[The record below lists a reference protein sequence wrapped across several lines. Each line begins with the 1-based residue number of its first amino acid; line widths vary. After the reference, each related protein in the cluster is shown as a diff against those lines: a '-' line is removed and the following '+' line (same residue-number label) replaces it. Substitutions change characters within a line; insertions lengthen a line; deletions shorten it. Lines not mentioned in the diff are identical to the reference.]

1 MISEGRVSITLSRQ
15 SGQPAM
21 VSFQQ
26 PGDIGRVVHGK
37 LPGEALKILPRLYSV
52 CGTAQG
58 HAAALCLEQASGI
71 IADPQTA
78 TARTALTAMETLREH
93 VLRIACDW
101 PSYYSGEPH
110 PAEVSEVMKLGP
122 ALKVA
127 LFGPAEPFAI
137 AAKTMPDSDAAA
149 SIIAQATTLIQAY
162 IFAEPPQQWLTRRG
176 LDEISAWAANAGT
189 PAAQLIDMVIRRGW
203 LSAGSIAA
211 LPLRTPPSVK
221 IAEWLASGDDEVIL
235 LPAADTPETT
245 LFTRNINTPL
255 LASLGGDGI
264 GARLLAR
271 LVELARLPERLRM
284 LVGNEIA
291 PPLPSATV
299 NGIGVGLVE
308 AARGHLIH
316 AVSLEQGR
324 ISAYSI
330 LPPSRWN
337 FDARGVAARSL
348 SQLDASV
355 EDDRLVQA
363 QLLIN
368 AIDPCVAH
376 EVRFA

>member
-15 SGQPAM
+15 SGRPAM

-211 LPLRTPPSVK
+211 LPLRMPPPVK
-221 IAEWLASGDDEVIL
+221 IAEWLASGDDDVIL

-245 LFTRNINTPL
+245 LFTRNAHDPL
-255 LASLGGDGI
+255 LASIDGGGI

-271 LVELARLPERLRM
+271 LVELARLPERLRT
-284 LVGNEIA
+284 LIDGDV
-291 PPLPSATV
+291 PSQPPSA
-299 NGIGVGLVE
+299 GGFGMGLVE
-308 AARGHLIH
+308 AARGLLIH
-316 AVSLEQGR
+316 AAALEHDR
-324 ISAYSI
+324 IGAYGI
-330 LPPSRWN
+330 LPPTRWN
-337 FDARGVAARSL
+337 FDAHGVAARSL
-348 SQLDASV
+348 LH
-355 EDDRLVQA
+355 LQA
-363 QLLIN
+363 TGEADHLAQAHLLIN

-376 EVRFA
+376 EVRFADA